1 MNAKHMAY
9 TDDYDDK
16 EKRRRKKQYNKH
28 QMLRI
33 LKSNLSHKDVAL
45 DVFNIIRKNR
55 QLIIVDN
62 DDFHF

>member
-1 MNAKHMAY
+1 
-9 TDDYDDK
+9 
-16 EKRRRKKQYNKH
+16 
-28 QMLRI
+28 MLRI